1 MESLYKKYNE
11 KKFYEKDA
19 KQIRLNFLQNNRN
32 KITRITK
39 KKSNNIL
46 YSFNQDNLNS
56 DRLAFIKRNNNI
68 KKDNS
73 LQISFEP
80 NLFNTSQQISFM
92 NNQIK
97 NYSLN
102 KYSVIPKQQ
111 KIQKQYP
118 KNKRGL
124 FLKTDYN
131 QFLQNEN
138 LKNQKFNSD
147 IVSINNLTFS
157 TIPTNEI
164 KNNNKLSDRGNS
176 NDITNRRTQESLNIK
191 NSSNNYISKSKL
203 IITGKLKPLHLHA
216 INKPFKKNILLSS
229 FDLINNNNKNKEKID
244 EDEKCISE
252 EVPSIVNNKNLTIK
266 KNKFSIIGID
276 NFLNKNKFRA
286 VKNSETND
294 IYDVLNDKTNYLYDF
309 KTINKEREERKNM
322 KSIIRKLNMNKI
334 KLKEKNIFSTNRNLI
349 YEDYISNFF
358 KNFEE

>member
-1 MESLYKKYNE
+1 MESFYKKYNE

-19 KQIRLNFLQNNRN
+19 KQIRLNFLQSNRN
-32 KITRITK
+32 RITRITK
-39 KKSNNIL
+39 KKPNNIL
-46 YSFNQDNLNS
+46 YSFNQDSLNS
-56 DRLAFIKRNNNI
+56 DRLALSKRNNNN

-73 LQISFEP
+73 LQISFDP
-80 NLFNTSQQISFM
+80 HFINTSQQIPFM
-92 NNQIK
+92 NHQIS

-111 KIQKQYP
+111 KLQKQYV
-118 KNKRGL
+118 KNRRGL

-131 QFLQNEN
+131 QFFLNEN
-138 LKNQKFNSD
+138 VKNEKHNSD
-147 IVSINNLTFS
+147 IISINNLTFS
-157 TIPTNEI
+157 KIPINEI
-164 KNNNKLSDRGNS
+164 KNNKLSDRGNS
-176 NDITNRRTQESLNIK
+176 NDITNRNTQESLNIK
-191 NSSNNYISKSKL
+191 NSSNNYVSKSKL
-203 IITGKLKPLHLHA
+203 IINAKLKPLQVNA

-229 FDLINNNNKNKEKID
+229 FELINNNKNKEKIE
-244 EDEKCISE
+244 EDQKCISE

-266 KNKFSIIGID
+266 KDKFSIIGID

-294 IYDVLNDKTNYLYDF
+294 IYDVLNDKTNYLYDY

-349 YEDYISNFF
+349 YEDYISNFLN
-358 KNFEE
+358 NFEE